1 MDPIRQQRKHI
12 GAVEFK
18 LDADTEGAFRATFST
33 FNVIDLDG
41 DVTLP
46 GAFESGAKTRISQW
60 GHNWFDPAIGVGTIG
75 QDDVK
80 AWVEGQFNLQMQVGR
95 ETYEAV
101 KVLSEAGLQEW
112 SYGYDILE
120 WSIGQF
126 EEREVRFLRKLK
138 CHEVSPVLLGAGIR
152 TMTDWIKHAPDA
164 ALVNLLSDSLPLDR
178 HAETV
183 IAAVKGLSD
192 RLGSQSELRIKEG
205 RELSEANRERIR
217 EMAESAG
224 TISKGLA
231 DLYERT
237 APEPKG
243 ADPAEVLR
251 LLIGFERQVA
261 RLHGVSVEVA

>member
-1 MDPIRQQRKHI
+1 MDPIRQQRKHL
-12 GAVEFK
+12 GPVEFK
-18 LDADTEGAFRATFST
+18 LSEDTEGAFRATFST
-33 FNVIDLDG
+33 YNAIDLDG

-101 KVLSEAGLQEW
+101 KVLSDAGLQEW
-112 SYGYDILE
+112 SYGYDVLE

-126 EEREVRFLRKLK
+126 EDQEVRFLRQLK
-138 CHEVSPVLLGAGIR
+138 VHEVSPVMLGAGVR
-152 TMTDWIKHAPDA
+152 TMTDWIKQAPDA
-164 ALVNLLSDSLPLDR
+164 ALFAYLGESLPLDR
-178 HAETV
+178 HTETA
-183 IAAVKGLSD
+183 IAVVKGLSD
-192 RLGSQSELRIKEG
+192 RLVAHADTRTKEG

-217 EMAESAG
+217 DFAESAG
-224 TISKGLA
+224 TIKAGLL

-237 APEPKG
+237 APEPKR
-243 ADPAEVLR
+243 ADPEEVRR
-251 LLIGFERQVA
+251 LLLQFEQQVA
-261 RLHGVSVEVA
+261 RLHGAEVPA